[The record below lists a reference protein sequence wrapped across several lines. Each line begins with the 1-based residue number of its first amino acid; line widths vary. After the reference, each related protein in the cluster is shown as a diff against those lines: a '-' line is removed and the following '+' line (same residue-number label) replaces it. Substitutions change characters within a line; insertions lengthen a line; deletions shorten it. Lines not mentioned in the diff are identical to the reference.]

1 MIIIHT
7 ESSTRNEKSSNHA
20 TNYEKVFDAPES
32 ILKRTKVFTL
42 HHMNVHMCTSH
53 SIFALNMFHIKIV
66 FLTCIPARGSF
77 EVDTPIINTDISTK
91 KSVTMKQ
98 SLKNHKKVNH
108 IPHPGYR

>member
-7 ESSTRNEKSSNHA
+7 KSSTRNEKSSNHA

-32 ILKRTKVFTL
+32 ILKRTKVFTS
-42 HHMNVHMCTSH
+42 HHMNVHICTSY
-53 SIFALNMFHIKIV
+53 SIFALNMFQIRVFHINIV

-98 SLKNHKKVNH
+98 SLKKS
-108 IPHPGYR
+108 

>member
-1 MIIIHT
+1 MIFIHT
-7 ESSTRNEKSSNHA
+7 KSSTRNEKSSNHA

-32 ILKRTKVFTL
+32 ILKRIKVFTL

-53 SIFALNMFHIKIV
+53 SIFALNMFHLIV

-98 SLKNHKKVNH
+98 SLKKSLQS
-108 IPHPGYR
+108 